1 MAKATKRAVIRWLL
15 EVMRRQAPQSVNDA
29 NRNAETAAPAMI
41 ARFPAD
47 AFCQSSQDA
56 VVATERFWSEPGTIK
71 ALEVW
76 QSANSPQSTAALPVE
91 AETAPVSAE
100 AKQWLAHWYRATE
113 DEQCARALD
122 LIRSRSEE
130 AFTYLM
136 RVDMRAAD
144 IAVWRKWA
152 PPARE
157 TLMADWDD
165 EAGIRRCVRKII
177 TLPRGPGKLQAG
189 LWNIAFNALVQAVKV
204 NAPQHADAM
213 LDELRWIASGGLAA
227 EAEPTPVAF
236 QSPPMVEFDDE
247 MFR

>member
-1 MAKATKRAVIRWLL
+1 MA
-15 EVMRRQAPQSVNDA
+15 
-29 NRNAETAAPAMI
+29 
-41 ARFPAD
+41 
-47 AFCQSSQDA
+47 
-56 VVATERFWSEPGTIK
+56 
-71 ALEVW
+71 ALEAW
-76 QSANSPQSTAALPVE
+76 QSANSPQSTVALPVE

-122 LIRSRSEE
+122 LIRARSEE
-130 AFTYLM
+130 AFAYLM
-136 RVDMRAAD
+136 RVDTRAAD

-165 EAGIRRCVRKII
+165 EAAIRRHVRKLVA
-177 TLPRGPGKLQAG
+177 LPRGPSRLQAG
-189 LWNIAFNALVQAVKV
+189 LWNIAFNTLVQAVKV
-204 NAPQHADAM
+204 NAPRHADAL

-227 EAEPTPVAF
+227 EVEPIPVAF

-247 MFR
+247 MFRV

>member
-1 MAKATKRAVIRWLL
+1 MLSLMA
-15 EVMRRQAPQSVNDA
+15 RQAPQSEADVK
-29 NRNAETAAPAMI
+29 AAVALSLPAMQL
-41 ARFPAD
+41 RFPAETY
-47 AFCQSSQDA
+47 CQASLDA
-56 VVATERFWSEPGTIK
+56 VAATERFWNEAGVTR
-71 ALEVW
+71 ALETW
-76 QSANSPQSTAALPVE
+76 QSANSPQSTTALPVE
-91 AETAPVSAE
+91 AETAPVSPE

-130 AFTYLM
+130 AFAYLV

-165 EAGIRRCVRKII
+165 EAGIRRRVRKLVA
-177 TLPRGPGKLQAG
+177 LPRGPSRLQAG

-204 NAPQHADAM
+204 NAPQHADAL

-227 EAEPTPVAF
+227 EVGPIPVAF
-236 QSPPMVEFDDE
+236 QAPPMVEFDDE